1 MATLK
6 HLLGYTELY
15 LVAGS
20 DVIRNASAY
29 RSTELG
35 SAAEYN
41 HIVFYRDREE
51 EAQKPPLSS
60 FIQGKLETFSLPAF
74 FETVSSTR
82 IRESVDQNLDISMLV
97 DPVVQSFIY
106 ENGLYLRTPERKNI
120 LRREDL
126 YFRRFRAPSPELPGE
141 MARLLSQKKSLWALF
156 CELDLKNYLA
166 GSWGIR
172 FTEQTSMM
180 HSNRWKLPI
189 TFAATHQAVFY

>member
-1 MATLK
+1 MRRQIVVMSVADQWDTYLFPDDIPINIANPKDLATLK
-6 HLLGYTELY
+6 HLLGHTELY

-120 LRREDL
+120 LHREDL
-126 YFRRFRAPSPELPGE
+126 YFRRFRAPSPELPE
-141 MARLLSQKKSLWALF
+141 
-156 CELDLKNYLA
+156 E
-166 GSWGIR
+166 I
-172 FTEQTSMM
+172 
-180 HSNRWKLPI
+180 
-189 TFAATHQAVFY
+189 